1 MLNILK
7 NKRLLA
13 GLLSLCLAQTAL
25 ATELSENN
33 KVMPQLK
40 AALTDK
46 ILTEAE
52 IMQGADQTQLLYRHC
67 IDETVGKL
75 KAMYPDSDA
84 KTLIDTVN
92 QSCIYSQDR
101 FNPYSSLLAAASMKN
116 PMSEKQA
123 VVLLENDYKKIGRD
137 QASHEQRIQIFK
149 NVGLI
154 KK

>member
-52 IMQGADQTQLLYRHC
+52 IMQGADQTQ
-67 IDETVGKL
+67 
-75 KAMYPDSDA
+75 
-84 KTLIDTVN
+84 
-92 QSCIYSQDR
+92 
-101 FNPYSSLLAAASMKN
+101 
-116 PMSEKQA
+116 
-123 VVLLENDYKKIGRD
+123 
-137 QASHEQRIQIFK
+137 
-149 NVGLI
+149 
-154 KK
+154 